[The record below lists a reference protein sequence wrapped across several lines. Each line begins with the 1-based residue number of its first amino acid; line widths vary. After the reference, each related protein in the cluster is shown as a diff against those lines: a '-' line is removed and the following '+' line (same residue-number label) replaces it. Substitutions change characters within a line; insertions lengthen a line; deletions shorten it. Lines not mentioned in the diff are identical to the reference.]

1 MLPLY
6 QMPGLDPWNQ
16 KPCLGPGGSLG
27 ASWCLSVVTISFFF
41 FFKFKGNIHA
51 KCKHKS
57 RVELI
62 GFVFFTEGW
71 RWGTTVGYEEVV

>member
-1 MLPLY
+1 M
-6 QMPGLDPWNQ
+6 
-16 KPCLGPGGSLG
+16 
-27 ASWCLSVVTISFFF
+27 VVTAFFF
-41 FFKFKGNIHA
+41 FFKFKGEIYKVA

-71 RWGTTVGYEEVV
+71 RWGTTVGWVRR